1 MSLLSTAA
9 GYPNLSSE
17 GTGKYT
23 PEIFSQKM
31 LIKFYLTTV
40 FGDIANTLYEGEIKQ
55 RGDTVQIRTVP
66 DVTIR
71 DYIKGQDLV
80 YETPSSAA
88 VELEINKAKYY
99 AMRIDRIDEVQNDI
113 NLMDKW
119 SDDAGKR
126 LAISIDTDILGN
138 FYADADSDN
147 CGNTAGAISGGYNL
161 GSAASAIS
169 LHTGVTSGSDINIID
184 AIMYA
189 EAALSEQNVPE
200 DDERWIILPTW
211 ACMLLQTSDLRRADS
226 MGYPANQDVL
236 RNGKLGKLGQF
247 TIYRSNNLPNS
258 GTNTIIPFGHKSGLT
273 FASQLIDTETL
284 PHPTA
289 FGTIMRGLQVY
300 GYKVIKSESIGYMVA
315 KKKSA

>member
-1 MSLLSTAA
+1 
-9 GYPNLSSE
+9 
-17 GTGKYT
+17 
-23 PEIFSQKM
+23 
-31 LIKFYLTTV
+31 
-40 FGDIANTLYEGEIKQ
+40 
-55 RGDTVQIRTVP
+55 
-66 DVTIR
+66 
-71 DYIKGQDLV
+71 
-80 YETPSSAA
+80 
-88 VELEINKAKYY
+88 
-99 AMRIDRIDEVQNDI
+99 MRIDRIDEVQNDI
-113 NLMDKW
+113 NLMDRW

-147 CGNTAGAISGGYNL
+147 CGTTAGAISGGYNL
-161 GSAASAIS
+161 GSAAAAIS
-169 LHTGVTSGSDINIID
+169 LHTGATSGTDINIID

-189 EAALSEQNVPE
+189 EATLSEQNVPE

-300 GYKVIKSESIGYMVA
+300 GYRSSSRSP
-315 KKKSA
+315 SATWSLTRSLRNP